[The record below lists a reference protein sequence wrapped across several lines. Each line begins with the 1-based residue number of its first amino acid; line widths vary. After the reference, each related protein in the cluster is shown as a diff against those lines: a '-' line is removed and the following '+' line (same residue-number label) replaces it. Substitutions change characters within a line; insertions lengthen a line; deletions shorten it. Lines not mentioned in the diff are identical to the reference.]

1 MFISY
6 SDLDKCLKEG
16 SFHDEI
22 IVLPLNNKAPEFIMT
37 QMNDR
42 NNNWRL
48 CQAKRLKCTDNAQ
61 FTKRTYLEKLE
72 MDTEKYSEYFE
83 KEIRPLVERSN
94 HLIRQKFPEVVF
106 LT

>member
-22 IVLPLNNKAPEFIMT
+22 IVLPLNNRAPEFLMT
-37 QMNDR
+37 QINDR

-48 CQAKRLKCTDNAQ
+48 CQAKRMPGTDNAQ
-61 FTKRTYLEKLE
+61 FTKRTYLEKFEL
-72 MDTEKYSEYFE
+72 DSEKYYEYFE
-83 KEIRPLVERSN
+83 KEIRPLIERSN
-94 HLIRQKFPEVVF
+94 HIIRKKFPEVVF